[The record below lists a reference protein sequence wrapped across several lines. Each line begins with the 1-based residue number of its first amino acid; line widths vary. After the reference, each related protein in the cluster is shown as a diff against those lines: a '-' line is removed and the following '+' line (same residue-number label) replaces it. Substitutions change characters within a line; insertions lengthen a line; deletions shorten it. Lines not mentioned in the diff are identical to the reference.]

1 MTQSSCLCGTNIIS
15 WTATPAL
22 KFRCHCTDERKL
34 TGAAFALNI
43 IIPAVAPT
51 VLKGELVVWGKV
63 VDSGNTMYN
72 HSCGQCGSLLYRHST
87 GYPGVFTVKAGCID
101 SEGGEEDA
109 SSVFVPDIEI
119 FTRSRVPYVPAF
131 EGVVQCEGDF
141 TKEALAALG
150 F

>member
-1 MTQSSCLCGTNIIS
+1 MTQSSCLCGANVIS
-15 WTATPAL
+15 WDVEPAL
-22 KFRCHCTDERKL
+22 KFRCHCIDERKL

-43 IIPAVAPT
+43 IIPLESPK
-51 VLKGELVVWGKV
+51 VLKGELKVWGKTV
-63 VDSGNTMYN
+63 NSGNMMYN

-101 SEGGEEDA
+101 SEEDP
-109 SSVFVPDIEI
+109 STTFVPDIEI
-119 FTRSRVPYVPAF
+119 FTRSRVPYVPAI
-131 EGVVQCEGDF
+131 EGVTQCSGDF